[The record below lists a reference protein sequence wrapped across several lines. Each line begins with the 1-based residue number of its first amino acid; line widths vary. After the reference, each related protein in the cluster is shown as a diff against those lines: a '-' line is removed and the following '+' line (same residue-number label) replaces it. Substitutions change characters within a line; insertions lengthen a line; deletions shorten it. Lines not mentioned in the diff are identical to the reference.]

1 MPRRKCTQKRCS
13 TKRKSKKITGSIK
26 SFFRG
31 FMPQRYNG
39 EKASL
44 PMMGT
49 ISATKARYK
58 KRTTHRTSRRKT
70 RLDYSKFSD
79 RYMAPPWGIPVGN
92 GLYRVVP
99 PN

>member
-1 MPRRKCTQKRCS
+1 
-13 TKRKSKKITGSIK
+13 
-26 SFFRG
+26 
-31 FMPQRYNG
+31 MPQRYNG

-79 RYMAPPWGIPVGN
+79 RYMAPPWGIPDGN
-92 GLYRVVP
+92 GHYRVVP

>member
-1 MPRRKCTQKRCS
+1 
-13 TKRKSKKITGSIK
+13 
-26 SFFRG
+26 
-31 FMPQRYNG
+31 MPQRYNG

-58 KRTTHRTSRRKT
+58 KRTTHRRTRKIT
-70 RLDYSKFSD
+70 GSD
-79 RYMAPPWGIPVGN
+79 LITPPGGIPVGN

>member
-79 RYMAPPWGIPVGN
+79 RYMAPPLGIPVGN

>member
-1 MPRRKCTQKRCS
+1 MPRRKCTQKRCT
-13 TKRKSKKITGSIK
+13 TKRRSKKTTGSVADYMELWK
-26 SFFRG
+26 KRG
-31 FMPQRYNG
+31 INIGF
-39 EKASL
+39 
-44 PMMGT
+44 
-49 ISATKARYK
+49 ATPRTNARYK

-79 RYMAPPWGIPVGN
+79 RYMVPPGAIPVGN